1 MMEFLVIILLLTIS
15 SNFIS
20 YFILPFNVRRIL
32 DELIET
38 RREMKTEMEKTRK
51 ILEEIEY
58 ENRRYEK

>member
-1 MMEFLVIILLLTIS
+1 MMEFLVIVLLLTIS

-20 YFILPFNVRRIL
+20 YFILPFDVRKIL
-32 DELIET
+32 DELVET

>member
-1 MMEFLVIILLLTIS
+1 MMEFLVIVLLLTIS
-15 SNFIS
+15 FNFIS

-58 ENRRYEK
+58 DSKNEV

>member
-20 YFILPFNVRRIL
+20 YFILPFDVRKIL
-32 DELIET
+32 DELVET

>member
-20 YFILPFNVRRIL
+20 YFILPFNVRKIL

>member
-58 ENRRYEK
+58 DSKNEV

>member
-1 MMEFLVIILLLTIS
+1 MTEFLVIVLLLTIS

-20 YFILPFNVRRIL
+20 YFILPFDVRRIL